1 MHPQMFKKSNESG
14 FLSRQADPALLPI
27 QGNVS
32 ALPTSMR
39 LQHIHHWS
47 IRNCF
52 ATIPDTTMI
61 ENVIM
66 SSHAFYFGLTVES
79 FSMKNC
85 GVGEDRTQDPWC
97 EKQTC

>member
-1 MHPQMFKKSNESG
+1 MSTNHTIKKCIESG

-32 ALPTSMR
+32 VLPTSI
-39 LQHIHHWS
+39 QYIHTWS

-66 SSHAFYFGLTVES
+66 SSHAFYFGLTVVF
-79 FSMKNC
+79 FSVINRGAGK
-85 GVGEDRTQDPWC
+85 DRTPDPWR